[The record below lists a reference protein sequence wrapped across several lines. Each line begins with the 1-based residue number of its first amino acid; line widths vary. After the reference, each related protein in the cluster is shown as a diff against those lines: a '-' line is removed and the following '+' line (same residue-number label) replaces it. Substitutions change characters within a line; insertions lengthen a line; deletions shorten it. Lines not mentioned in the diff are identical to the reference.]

1 MILAYSLVSI
11 NSLMCLVLF
20 LRKRQVNSP
29 FQVFFLFLMLVAILP
44 GYAHVD
50 LGIIQFHPFSPPL
63 LIDGETIAKAHFVI
77 LGFLAGFLFL
87 DLIWP
92 SQPLKLIVA
101 EKYRTSLGFYWVIPA
116 LIIGVSLFAV
126 YRQGEDA
133 IYSASFE
140 DLREGPIG
148 PYYLTLFY
156 LQIVIVG
163 LPAYLI
169 LVRKDILLGLGA
181 FLLFAYLQIAFGGS
195 RQILFI
201 ALFMIIVLKYQK
213 YRLLSSIAIVFAFFL
228 TFEMLDIVLQ
238 VAKLFRNQPDMYAR
252 IALLPDLLSGST
264 DLSGTSSEEIIVFP
278 MYILLTH
285 ELPENFAEFQY
296 FFRTLLFWMPSFLD
310 YFSVKPDDFEYDIF
324 AFVMGGRTGTMHGT
338 FFGNSYA
345 DAEHFF
351 IVWVGLFTLLFKF
364 MENMMRRFDGV
375 EYVMLWSAC
384 VYFSVMTARGSL
396 YAPILIAALVLVL
409 AFVSRFLKGTSFS
422 RNADRAVLHGRRSD
436 LEEVAR

>member
-1 MILAYSLVSI
+1 MILAYSLISI
-11 NSLMCLVLF
+11 NALLCLTLF

-29 FQVFFLFLMLVAILP
+29 FQVFFLLLMLIAILP
-44 GYAHVD
+44 GYGHVD
-50 LGIIQFHPFSPPL
+50 IGIIQFHPFSPPM
-63 LIDGETIAKAHFVI
+63 LIDSAIISKAHFII
-77 LGFLAGFLFL
+77 LGFLVTFLFF

-92 SQPLKLIVA
+92 SRPLKLVVA
-101 EKYRTSLGFYWVIPA
+101 EKYRSGLGFYWAFPA
-116 LIIGVSLFAV
+116 LIVGIALFTL
-126 YRQGEDA
+126 YRQGGNA
-133 IYSASFE
+133 IYTASFE

-148 PYYLTLFY
+148 TVYLTLFY

-169 LVRKDILLGLGA
+169 LIRKNILLGLGA
-181 FLLFAYLQIAFGGS
+181 FLLFAYLQLAFGGS

-201 ALFMIIVLKYQK
+201 ALFMTIFLKYQN
-213 YRLLSSIAIVFAFFL
+213 YRLLSSIAIVFAFYF

-252 IALLPDLLSGST
+252 IALIPDLLSGSIN
-264 DLSGTSSEEIIVFP
+264 LSGTSSEEIIVFP
-278 MYILLTH
+278 MYVLLTR
-285 ELPENFAEFQY
+285 ELPAHFGEFQY

-310 YFSVKPDDFEYDIF
+310 FFSVKPEDFEYDIF
-324 AFVMGGRTGTMHGT
+324 AFVMGGRNGTMHGT

-345 DAEHFF
+345 DAEQFF
-351 IVWVGLFTLLFKF
+351 IIWIAMFTLFFKF

-396 YAPILIAALVLVL
+396 YAPFLIAILVLVS
-409 AFVSRFLKGTSFS
+409 AFVSRFLKRVSFFRS
-422 RNADRAVLHGRRSD
+422 TDRSAPLGQI
-436 LEEVAR
+436 